1 MEKGELKGIMKYKK
15 EIEYLYTIKRQ
26 LELGKLITPEKAK
39 QFQKD
44 IEMYNRIIKILESK

>member
-1 MEKGELKGIMKYKK
+1 MKYKKEYKK

-26 LELGKLITPEKAK
+26 LVLWKSITPEKAE
-39 QFQKD
+39 QFKKD

>member
-1 MEKGELKGIMKYKK
+1 MIFCEGIMKYKK

-26 LELGKLITPEKAK
+26 LELGKLITPEKAE